1 MASFKSAKSSGGFL
15 MYSKIIG
22 TGSYL
27 PAKILTNFD
36 LEKIV
41 ETSHDWIVSRSG
53 IVERHIAA
61 DNELTSDLALQ
72 ASLRAIESAGV
83 SVEEIDMVIVAT
95 TSPDKMFPSTAC
107 ILQDKL
113 GIKNCGAAF
122 DIQAVCGGFIYAL
135 NTADLYIRGGQAK
148 TVLVVGAEVLSRM
161 LDWTDRTTCVLFG
174 DGAGAVVLRA
184 SETPGIVASKL
195 HADGRHQGMLKADG
209 NIRNGE
215 VQGDPFI
222 KMDGKAVFK
231 FAVKVLSE
239 VVEEVL
245 EENHLQGSDIAW
257 LVPHQANIRIMEA
270 TAKKLGL
277 SMDNVIV
284 TVATHGNTSAASI
297 PLALDSAVRDGR
309 IKAGQNILLEAVGG
323 GFTWGAILIKW

>member
-1 MASFKSAKSSGGFL
+1 
-15 MYSKIIG
+15 MYSRIIG

-27 PAKILTNFD
+27 PSKTLTNYD

-53 IVERHIAA
+53 IHERHIAA
-61 DNELTSDLALQ
+61 DGEMTSDLALQ
-72 ASLRAIESAGV
+72 ASLRAIAAAGINADD
-83 SVEEIDMVIVAT
+83 IDLVIVAT
-95 TSPDKMFPSTAC
+95 TSPDQIFPSTAC

-113 GIKNCGAAF
+113 GIRNRGAAF
-122 DIQAVCGGFIYAL
+122 DMQAVCGGFVYAI
-135 NTADLYIRGGQAK
+135 NTADLYIRGGQAR
-148 TVLVVGAEVLSRM
+148 TALVVGAEVLSRI
-161 LDWTDRTTCVLFG
+161 LDWNDRTTCVLFG
-174 DGAGAVVLRA
+174 DGAGAVILQA
-184 SETPGIVASKL
+184 SESPGIISSKL
-195 HADGRHQGMLKADG
+195 HADGSHRGMLKADG

-222 KMDGKAVFK
+222 KMDGQGVFK

-245 EENHLQGSDIAW
+245 EENKLQGSDISW

-297 PLALDSAVRDGR
+297 PLALDTAVRDGR

-323 GFTWGAILIKW
+323 GFTWGAVLIRW

>member
-1 MASFKSAKSSGGFL
+1 

-27 PAKILTNFD
+27 PGKVLTNFD

-53 IVERHIAA
+53 IHQRHIAA
-61 DNELTSDLALQ
+61 DDELTSDLALQ
-72 ASLRAIESAGV
+72 ASLSAIEAAGISA
-83 SVEEIDMVIVAT
+83 EAIDLVIVAT
-95 TSPDKMFPSTAC
+95 TTPDHIFPSTAC

-113 GIKNCGAAF
+113 GIRNRGAAF
-122 DIQAVCGGFIYAL
+122 DMQAVCGGFVYAM
-135 NTADLYIRGGQAK
+135 NTADLYIRAGQAK
-148 TVLVVGAEVLSRM
+148 TALVVGAEVLSRI
-161 LDWTDRTTCVLFG
+161 LDWNDRTTCVLFG
-174 DGAGAVVLRA
+174 DGAGAVVLQA
-184 SETPGIVASKL
+184 SSTPGILSSKL
-195 HADGRHQGMLKADG
+195 HADGSHRGMLKADG
-209 NIRNGE
+209 NIRNGA

-222 KMDGKAVFK
+222 KMDGQGVFK

-245 EENHLQGSDIAW
+245 EENKLTGSDISW

-277 SMDNVIV
+277 SMDKVIV

-297 PLALDSAVRDGR
+297 PLALDTAVRDGR

-323 GFTWGAILIKW
+323 GFTWGAVLIKW

>member
-1 MASFKSAKSSGGFL
+1 MNSQK
-15 MYSKIIG
+15 YSQKYSRKYSRIIG

-27 PAKILTNFD
+27 PTKILTNYD

-41 ETSHDWIVSRSG
+41 ETSHDWVVSRSG

-61 DNELTSDLALQ
+61 ENELASDLALQ
-72 ASLRAIESAGV
+72 ASLKAIESAGI
-83 SVEEIDMVIVAT
+83 SADEIDLVIVAT
-95 TSPDKMFPSTAC
+95 TTPDQIFPSTAC

-113 GIKNCGAAF
+113 GIKNHGAAF
-122 DIQAVCGGFIYAL
+122 DMQAVCGGFVYAM
-135 NTADLYIRGGQAK
+135 NTADLYIRGGQAS
-148 TVLVVGAEVLSRM
+148 TVLVVGTEVLSRI
-161 LDWTDRTTCVLFG
+161 LDWNDRTTCVLFG
-174 DGAGAVVLRA
+174 DGAGAVILRA

-195 HADGRHQGMLKADG
+195 HADGSHRDMLKAEG
-209 NIRNGE
+209 NVRNGE

-222 KMDGKAVFK
+222 KMEGQAVFK

-239 VVEEVL
+239 VVEEIL
-245 EENHLQGSDIAW
+245 AENNLRGSDIAW
-257 LVPHQANIRIMEA
+257 LIPHQANIRIMEA

-297 PLALDSAVRDGR
+297 PLALDAAVRDGR

-323 GFTWGAILIKW
+323 GFTWGAVLIKW

>member
-1 MASFKSAKSSGGFL
+1 

-27 PAKILTNFD
+27 PAKVLTNFD

-53 IVERHIAA
+53 IVERRIAA
-61 DNELTSDLALQ
+61 ENELTSDLALQ
-72 ASLRAIESAGV
+72 ASLRAIESAGI
-83 SVEEIDMVIVAT
+83 SADEIDLVIVAT
-95 TSPDKMFPSTAC
+95 TTPDQVFPSTAC

-122 DIQAVCGGFIYAL
+122 DMQAVCGGFVYAM
-135 NTADLYIRGGQAK
+135 NTADLYIRGGQAR
-148 TVLVVGAEVLSRM
+148 TALVVGAEVLSRI
-161 LDWTDRTTCVLFG
+161 LDWNDRTTCVLFG

-184 SETPGIVASKL
+184 SETPGIIASKL
-195 HADGRHQGMLKADG
+195 HADGSHRGMLKAEG

-222 KMDGKAVFK
+222 KMEGQAVFK
-231 FAVKVLSE
+231 FAVKVLSD

-245 EENHLQGSDIAW
+245 AENKLQGSDIAW

-297 PLALDSAVRDGR
+297 PLALDTAVRDGR
-309 IKAGQNILLEAVGG
+309 IKAGQNIILEAVGG
-323 GFTWGAILIKW
+323 GFTWGAVLIRW